1 MKIVTTLLLALA
13 FSLSACSQGKRT
25 VSAAPASAASVPQ
38 LAGSAPGSAPQV
50 RHIALT
56 HKIALQAPAAELQAR
71 FQAIHRQCVALGCEV
86 LSVIT
91 KAEGRYQSESGQLI
105 ARVPPAAF
113 ERFFSGVQAQG
124 KLVLHVAEAEDKTA
138 EVIDVEARIKN
149 LEAFKARILELLAK
163 RTASLKEALEAE
175 QQLATTQGELD
186 SIRERRR
193 QLASQTEL
201 IRVEI
206 DLQASSPGSDASWS
220 APIGSSLGEA
230 GQVLAQSLSALIT
243 FSVAALPWILAGWL
257 LIWLPLRRAWR
268 RRKAS
273 AATAADRAR

>member
-1 MKIVTTLLLALA
+1 VRMKIAAPLLLALA
-13 FSLSACSQGKRT
+13 LSLTACSSGT
-25 VSAAPASAASVPQ
+25 SVAPAGESMPQ
-38 LAGSAPGSAPQV
+38 LVGAAPGSGTQV

-56 HKIALQAPAAELQAR
+56 HKISLQAPAAELQAK
-71 FQAIHRQCVALGCEV
+71 FQTIHRQCVALGCEV
-86 LSVIT
+86 LSVVT
-91 KAEGRYQSESGQLI
+91 RAEGRHQSESAELI

-124 KLVLHVAEAEDKTA
+124 KLMAHVATADDKTA

-163 RTASLKEALEAE
+163 RTATLKEALEAE

-206 DLQASSPGSDASWS
+206 DMQASSLGNSGSWS
-220 APIGSSLGEA
+220 APIVASLSDAGE
-230 GQVLAQSLSALIT
+230 VLAQSLSALIT
-243 FSVAALPWILAGWL
+243 FAVAALPWLVAGWL
-257 LIWLPLRRAWR
+257 LIWLPIGRAWR

-273 AATAADRAR
+273 AATAADPVR